1 MSFITKCGRWAK
13 EASQKVRTSQQSDSA
28 TFTVINEILFHLVF
42 QCRRGSPFSETD
54 KDVALKIVPKT
65 RVAKQSQREKIDAE
79 IQIQR
84 MMDHPNI
91 VKLLHSFEDHNKI
104 CLVVE
109 LCERKSLTTLMKN
122 KGPVSRNFLNAE
134 SEFSIF

>member
-1 MSFITKCGRWAK
+1 M
-13 EASQKVRTSQQSDSA
+13 
-28 TFTVINEILFHLVF
+28 INEILFHLVF